1 MLTSLRLD
9 EPDLLDEPAAPT
21 VVVGPLTYDP
31 RVLAALDAMLD
42 RPQAPVPAP
51 LLDVPPEEPASAP
64 TDRFGLGKAWL
75 PVVLLA
81 ELNAGVLMGAVWGAV
96 R

>member
-1 MLTSLRLD
+1 MLTSTRLA
-9 EPDLLDEPAAPT
+9 EPDLLDEPSAPT
-21 VVVGPLTYDP
+21 VVLGPLTYD
-31 RVLAALDAMLD
+31 RRLAVALLD
-42 RPQAPVPAP
+42 LPQAPVPAP
-51 LLDVPPEEPASAP
+51 LLDVPDPAPAAAP
-64 TDRFGLGKAWL
+64 TDRFGLGRAWL